1 MPRLCGGKIRAPLL
15 HIRDRGQP
23 RKVSF
28 KERERRE
35 PRGRR
40 QGEGVENDNRET
52 LSFREEKM
60 EEGNPSNLSLFHLEL
75 RYMLCSVLASLFPDV
90 KPSVPHL
97 QCIYAT
103 NVM

>member
-1 MPRLCGGKIRAPLL
+1 
-15 HIRDRGQP
+15 
-23 RKVSF
+23 
-28 KERERRE
+28 
-35 PRGRR
+35 
-40 QGEGVENDNRET
+40 
-52 LSFREEKM
+52 M

-103 NVM
+103 NVMWLDKTKTRKMDFLILVCGILYSNLIFILVRGSEILIATKV

>member
-1 MPRLCGGKIRAPLL
+1 MTTPRRLVPRLCGGKIRAPLL

-52 LSFREEKM
+52 LSFREEA
-60 EEGNPSNLSLFHLEL
+60 GWPSLFQEKGG
-75 RYMLCSVLASLFPDV
+75 RGGARVLMAVRKGSGRGASR
-90 KPSVPHL
+90 H
-97 QCIYAT
+97 C
-103 NVM
+103 

>member
-23 RKVSF
+23 RKVSL

-52 LSFREEKM
+52 LSFREEA
-60 EEGNPSNLSLFHLEL
+60 GWPSLFQEKGG
-75 RYMLCSVLASLFPDV
+75 RGGARVLMAVRKGSGRGASR
-90 KPSVPHL
+90 H
-97 QCIYAT
+97 C
-103 NVM
+103 